1 MKTGNNNE
9 DDIPSEAFSLLHK
22 LASEWENDEAN
33 PKQIILKPLSGSM
46 TNRVLE
52 CQWRSQKENGGDE
65 EEDDSGKKV
74 LVRIYG
80 HGATLLFDRE
90 SEVKAF
96 ERMSQLGQGPRL
108 LGRFPNGR
116 LEEFLNART
125 LSAPDLRDPS
135 ISQKIAVKL
144 HEFHKLD
151 IEGSSHPRLWDRL
164 RDWQEKSKRLS
175 KPEIVEEFQLNGLQ
189 AEITKLRSAISKPG
203 ERVGF
208 CHNDLQYGNI
218 MINEKDGNVT
228 LIDYEYATY
237 NPVAFD
243 IANHFCEM
251 MADYHTGTPHLL
263 DEKKYPDFSERWRF
277 VESYLKGSGDD
288 DKCNVEKLMEDIDH
302 YVLASHIHWGL
313 WGILYANVAEIDF
326 DYLGYARERFRLYYQ
341 HCL

>member
-1 MKTGNNNE
+1 MIGGNNNDE
-9 DDIPSEAFSLLHK
+9 GDIPEEAYFLLHN
-22 LASEWENDEAN
+22 LASQWEGGAVN
-33 PKQIILKPLSGSM
+33 PKQIFLKPLKGSM
-46 TNRVLE
+46 TNRVYE
-52 CQWRSQKENGGDE
+52 CHWKVA
-65 EEDDSGKKV
+65 EEDYVKKIVDEDSVKKV

-80 HGATLLFDRE
+80 HGAKLLFDRE
-90 SEVKAF
+90 TEVEAF
-96 ERMSQLGQGPRL
+96 ERMSQSGQGPRL

-125 LSAPDLRDPS
+125 LSAPDLRDPI

-144 HEFHKLD
+144 HEFHKLN
-151 IEGSSHPRLWDRL
+151 IQGSSHPRLWERL
-164 RDWQEKSKRLS
+164 RDWLEKSQRLS
-175 KPEIVEEFQLNGLQ
+175 KPGIIEEFQLNRLQ
-189 AEITKLRSAISKPG
+189 DEITKLRSTISKSG

-218 MINEKDGNVT
+218 MINENDANIT

-263 DEKKYPDFSERWRF
+263 DEKKYPDFTERRRF
-277 VESYLKGSGDD
+277 VEYYLKGSGSEDE
-288 DKCNVEKLMEDIDH
+288 CEVEKLMKDTDH

-313 WGILYANVAEIDF
+313 WGIVY
-326 DYLGYARERFRLYYQ
+326 
-341 HCL
+341 